1 MVRLRMVD
9 GYKSAG
15 LEATVLLY
23 KQLIITSHDGEVT
36 TDQLLPHIVHA
47 RWCHDLF
54 SILQSAH
61 PHQHL
66 GTLLTILPHLPLST
80 INSDVHVN

>member
-1 MVRLRMVD
+1 MAVILQAS
-9 GYKSAG
+9 K
-15 LEATVLLY
+15 LLMY
-23 KQLIITSHDGEVT
+23 RQLINKSHDEEVT

-61 PHQHL
+61 PY
-66 GTLLTILPHLPLST
+66 
-80 INSDVHVN
+80 

>member
-1 MVRLRMVD
+1 MICLCMV
-9 GYKSAG
+9 
-15 LEATVLLY
+15 EAVILQASKLLLLY
-23 KQLIITSHDGEVT
+23 KQLINTSRDEEVT
-36 TDQLLPHIVHA
+36 TDQLLSHIVHA